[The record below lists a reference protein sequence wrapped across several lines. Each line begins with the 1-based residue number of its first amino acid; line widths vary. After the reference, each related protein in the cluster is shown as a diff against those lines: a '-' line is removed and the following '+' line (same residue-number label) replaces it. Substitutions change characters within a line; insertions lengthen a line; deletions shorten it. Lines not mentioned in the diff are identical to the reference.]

1 MVFGTF
7 ASGATQATNWTRL
20 ANSSRT
26 AIVASMGSFLIGNGL
41 MIVAGA
47 WCAIVYQQ
55 ADIVEVL
62 ILQGLSVAAVVM
74 LCLNLL
80 TIQGPTIYNVSAAA
94 CHLLRSE
101 RRRTLTVVAAG
112 VGILLAIGGMYEMLI
127 PFLVLL
133 GSIIPPIGGVILADY
148 WFYRGGRH
156 PCCKPRACRAL
167 TGWGSA
173 LMPSARWW
181 LTCRRGLRRWWA
193 SPSPRWSIS
202 S

>member
-1 MVFGTF
+1 M
-7 ASGATQATNWTRL
+7 S
-20 ANSSRT
+20 
-26 AIVASMGSFLIGNGL
+26 SFLIGNGL

-47 WCAIVYQQ
+47 RCAIVYQQ

-127 PFLVLL
+127 PFTVLL
-133 GSIIPPIGGVILADY
+133 GSIIPPSVALSSPTTGFIAAAAI
-148 WFYRGGRH
+148 RGCT
-156 PCCKPRACRAL
+156 PPAYRAL
-167 TGWGSA
+167 TGWG
-173 LMPSARWW
+173 
-181 LTCRRGLRRWWA
+181 
-193 SPSPRWSIS
+193 
-202 S
+202 

>member
-1 MVFGTF
+1 
-7 ASGATQATNWTRL
+7 
-20 ANSSRT
+20 
-26 AIVASMGSFLIGNGL
+26 MGSFLIGNGL

-62 ILQGLSVAAVVM
+62 ILQGLSVAAVIM

-101 RRRTLTVVAAG
+101 RRRTLTLAAAG
-112 VGILLAIGGMYEMLI
+112 VGIVLAIGGMYEMLI

-148 WFYRGGRH
+148 WFARGEH
-156 PCCKPRACRAL
+156 IPCCRTPACRVL
-167 TGWGSA
+167 TGWDSA
-173 LMPSARWW
+173 PTPPARWW
-181 LTCRRGLRRWWA
+181 PIFRRGSRRWWG

-202 S
+202 P

>member
-1 MVFGTF
+1 MTPADTLRF
-7 ASGATQATNWTRL
+7 ATRAATAWPL
-20 ANSSRT
+20 RT
-26 AIVASMGSFLIGNGL
+26 ALMMLAMSIG
-41 MIVAGA
+41 
-47 WCAIVYQQ
+47 
-55 ADIVEVL
+55 
-62 ILQGLSVAAVVM
+62 VAAVVM

-148 WFYRGGRH
+148 WFYRGGRYPLLLAH
-156 PCCKPRACRAL
+156 
-167 TGWGSA
+167 
-173 LMPSARWW
+173 
-181 LTCRRGLRRWWA
+181 
-193 SPSPRWSIS
+193 
-202 S
+202 

>member
-1 MVFGTF
+1 
-7 ASGATQATNWTRL
+7 
-20 ANSSRT
+20 
-26 AIVASMGSFLIGNGL
+26 
-41 MIVAGA
+41 MIIAGA

-112 VGILLAIGGMYEMLI
+112 VGILLAIG
-127 PFLVLL
+127 
-133 GSIIPPIGGVILADY
+133 
-148 WFYRGGRH
+148 W
-156 PCCKPRACRAL
+156 
-167 TGWGSA
+167 GWA
-173 LMPSARWW
+173 PTPWARRW
-181 LTCRRGLRRWWA
+181 LTCHRGSPRWLA
-193 SPSPRWSIS
+193 LPFPRWSIS
-202 S
+202 R